1 MLWTELVEYLR
12 ALIFAV
18 AHVCNG
24 SLGLGIFVVSLTLR
38 LALLPLSL
46 RLARRNLARHRKL
59 VAIKPQLDA
68 LQQRHRDDPLELLR
82 RSEALKQRHGIKPV
96 DPAALWGSLAP
107 LPVLAGLF
115 SALRQ
120 GIGAGVRFVWIRDL
134 SLPSLGLA
142 ALVTLATVGGL
153 LLAPSAEQ
161 ARGVMMAM
169 AVVLGGMTLWFLLST
184 SAAFGVAA
192 GAGALVQ
199 LAQSLILRRGSMGTR
214 PARDSEREA

>member
-12 ALIFAV
+12 ALIFAA

-24 SLGLGIFVVSLTLR
+24 SLGLGIFVASLTLR

-46 RLARRNLARHRKL
+46 RIARRNLTRHRKL
-59 VAIKPQLDA
+59 TVLRPQLQK
-68 LQQRHRDDPLELLR
+68 LQERYRSDPLEGLR
-82 RSEALKQRHGIKPV
+82 RAEALKARHGIRPV
-96 DPAALWGSLAP
+96 DPAALWGSLAQV
-107 LPVLAGLF
+107 PVLAGWF

-120 GIGAGVRFVWIRDL
+120 GVGAGVRFVWIRDL
-134 SLPSLGLA
+134 SLPSVGLA
-142 ALVTLATVGGL
+142 VLVTLGTIASV

-169 AVVLGGMTLWFLLST
+169 AVLVGGMTLWFLMST

-199 LAQSLILRRGSMGTR
+199 VAQHLLLRR
-214 PARDSEREA
+214 EAGRK

>member
-1 MLWTELVEYLR
+1 MLWTELVESLR
-12 ALIFAV
+12 ALIFAT

-24 SLGLGIFVVSLTLR
+24 SLGLGIFAVSVTLR

-46 RLARRNLARHRKL
+46 RIARRNLARQRQLAAIRPLLQKL
-59 VAIKPQLDA
+59 QE
-68 LQQRHRDDPLELLR
+68 RHRNDPLEGLR
-82 RSEALKQRHGIKPV
+82 RAEALKARHGIKPV
-96 DPAALWGSLAP
+96 DPAALWGGLAQ

-120 GIGAGVRFVWIRDL
+120 GVGAGVRFVGIRDL

-142 ALVTLATVGGL
+142 LLVTVMTMGSVW
-153 LLAPSAEQ
+153 LAPSVDSAQ
-161 ARGVMMAM
+161 RLILVT
-169 AVVLGGMTLWFLLST
+169 AVIMGAMTLWFLLST

-199 LAQSLILRRGSMGTR
+199 IAQSMLLRRGDRVRQDPR
-214 PARDSEREA
+214 P